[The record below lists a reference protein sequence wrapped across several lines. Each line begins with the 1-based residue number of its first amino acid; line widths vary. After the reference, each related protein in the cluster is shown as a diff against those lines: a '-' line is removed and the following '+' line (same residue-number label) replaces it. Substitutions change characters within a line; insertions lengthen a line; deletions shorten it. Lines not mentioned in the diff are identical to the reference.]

1 MNVPSVVSSMAK
13 LGSFFMGGK
22 RVNLHRERTGGLTLV
37 ELLVVIA
44 IIALLMGLLLPAVQG
59 VRETARLAEC
69 ANNLKQ
75 MGVAAA
81 NFEAAHGGI
90 VPGATGYFGLTTV
103 QILLPYMGMYV
114 GDLDLG
120 AGLDM
125 QYLTGWDNSWGA
137 PNVAPS
143 DYSGYTRNSQLVYG
157 GPTPSFWNCPS
168 RSGNRRTRPGVG
180 RYGNSWTTC
189 DYANVTSVRTWLP
202 SYAGNSMCNRPSPT
216 SEAGATLQQSGRV
229 CRGSQHYGSG
239 VGWHFFDNKGWSL
252 LTVARG
258 PRLEVETTGRNN
270 SNVVT
275 YPVGSF
281 KNQIATNHQGLTPP
295 LRHPLAGWSPRHRAD
310 DASDG
315 LSQTA
320 MLAERHIPPSHLR
333 FYAWSV
339 NHFPAGTFT
348 PNGAWDGPP
357 HAAGGPGDSGF
368 MAQSVVQVA
377 FHPRVGVA
385 RRPTDGWA
393 TPGSNHSEVV
403 NTLMGD
409 GSVRGLSKAI
419 DGMVLYSLGHM
430 SDGRVLEHF

>member
-1 MNVPSVVSSMAK
+1 MCGRWAHFHCRRAS
-13 LGSFFMGGK
+13 
-22 RVNLHRERTGGLTLV
+22 GLTLV
-37 ELLVVIA
+37 EVLVVIT
-44 IIALLMGLLLPAVQG
+44 ILALLMGLLLPAVQG
-59 VRETARLAEC
+59 VREATRLAQC

-81 NFEAAHGGI
+81 TFDASYGGI
-90 VPGATGYFGLTTV
+90 VPGATGFFGLTTV
-103 QILLPYMGMYV
+103 QILLPYTGMYV

-125 QYLTGWDNSWGA
+125 QYLNGWNNTNGA
-137 PNVAPS
+137 PNIVPA
-143 DYSGYTRNSQLVYG
+143 DYDGYIRNSQLVMG

-202 SYAGNSMCNRPSPT
+202 SYAGNSMCNVPSPT
-216 SEAGATLQQSGRV
+216 KEAGNLLTQGGRT
-229 CRGSQHYGSG
+229 CRASQHYAAG

-270 SNVVT
+270 SSVVT

-281 KNQIATNHQGLTPP
+281 KNQIATNHKGLTPP
-295 LRHPLAGWSPRHRAD
+295 LSQPLAGWSPRHQAD
-310 DASDG
+310 DATDG
-315 LSQTA
+315 LSVTA
-320 MLAERHIPPSHLR
+320 MLAERHIPPSHLG
-333 FYAWSV
+333 FYAWAL
-339 NHFPAGTFT
+339 NQFPAGTFN

-357 HAAGGPGDSGF
+357 HAAGGPGDSGY
-368 MAQSVVQVA
+368 MATSVVQVA

-385 RRPTDGWA
+385 RMPTDGWA
-393 TPGSNHSEVV
+393 MPGSNHVEVV

-409 GSVRGLSKAI
+409 GAVRGLSKAI

-430 SDGRVLEHF
+430 RDGRVLEGF